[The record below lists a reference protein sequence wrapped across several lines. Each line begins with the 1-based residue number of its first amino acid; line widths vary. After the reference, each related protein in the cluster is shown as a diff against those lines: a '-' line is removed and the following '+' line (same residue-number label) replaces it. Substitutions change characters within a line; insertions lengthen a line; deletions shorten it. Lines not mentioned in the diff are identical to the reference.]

1 MPLER
6 DRQEVKQIARELA
19 QSIEPLLSDNCHGY
33 RPRRSCDTAR
43 THVAT
48 LDGPITAF
56 DIKNFF
62 PSLDHRHLQRRLNR
76 LDPNWWYRL
85 WPWIPRNGLAMGVAF
100 SPVLSNLY
108 LHEIDRRFRNAVR
121 YSDNIIVA
129 GDPRPLMRQLAD
141 LGLTVH
147 DIEQPPIRWLGEPL

>member
-6 DRQEVKQIARELA
+6 DREQVKQIARELA

-33 RPRRSCDTAR
+33 RPGRSCVTAHA
-43 THVAT
+43 HVAL

-56 DIKNFF
+56 DIKSFF
-62 PSLDHRHLQRRLNR
+62 PSIDHRRMRRQLNR

-108 LHEIDRRFRNAVR
+108 LNEIDHRFAQAVR
-121 YSDNIIVA
+121 YSDNIIVS
-129 GDPRPLMRQLAD
+129 GDPRPLTRQLED

-147 DIEQPPIRWLGEPL
+147 EIEQPPLRWLGQPM